1 MADLQSFDGAVKG
14 LEATVRPELLE
25 PFVEL
30 LSISQVTLING
41 VVYYFLEVEW
51 QVLVL

>member
-30 LSISQVTLING
+30 RKKL
-41 VVYYFLEVEW
+41 
-51 QVLVL
+51 